1 MVNSHITVK
10 ELVPIVIIYLLIL
23 YAVFPI
29 EKCAII
35 FKLHSYSSNQKC
47 ARFKSDESRCR
58 YNYPSR
64 LALATIIRK
73 WLLLSELSLFA
84 VAVKVPRC

>member
-1 MVNSHITVK
+1 MLIIYSTHSLI
-10 ELVPIVIIYLLIL
+10 IYIIIYLLIL

-29 EKCAII
+29 EKSAII
-35 FKLHSYSSNQKC
+35 SKLHSYLSNQKR

-58 YNYPSR
+58 YNYPLR
-64 LALATIIRK
+64 LDLATIIRK
-73 WLLLSELSLFA
+73 WLLLSELLLFA